1 MTTNSDK
8 IIDMPDFMERV
19 EDDMELAGDL
29 TELFL
34 SDTFPKLNELKN
46 HIAQNNAA
54 GVRDVA
60 HSIKGA
66 AANLSALQVRDL
78 SHLLEDMGAS
88 GELTGAPQTLDRL
101 VSAMGELKAVLSEKF
116 NL

>member
-1 MTTNSDK
+1 MADTDQ

-29 TELFL
+29 AELFL
-34 SDTFPKLNELKN
+34 SDTFPKLDELKN
-46 HIAQNNAA
+46 HISQNNPV
-54 GVRDVA
+54 GVRSVS

-66 AANLSALQVRDL
+66 AANLSALQVCKF
-78 SHLLEDMGAS
+78 SHSLEDMGTS
-88 GELTGAPQTLDRL
+88 GELTGAQQTLDRL
-101 VSAMGELKAVLSEKF
+101 VSAMGDLKAVLSEKF